1 MVLRRPPSIPNIC
14 RPKGDA
20 DADELDEDVF
30 SDAEEGADADE
41 GVDTGEGVDAD
52 ADVDTGEDEI
62 DAMRARN
69 AITASPAVN
78 RDL

>member
-1 MVLRRPPSIPNIC
+1 
-14 RPKGDA
+14 
-20 DADELDEDVF
+20 LDEEVF
-30 SDAEEGADADE
+30 SDAEEGADAD
-41 GVDTGEGVDAD
+41 
-52 ADVDTGEDEI
+52 ADVGAEEDEI